1 MANLDPA
8 TLLGVAQVPLHDAGR
23 DHGTRGRRSVSL
35 PFVEQPDP
43 RLAEVDVGRVDELAQ
58 LWALANARRL
68 STQDTDA
75 DPTFV
80 ASLRQRLAAPKAV
93 VVAGFLDDR
102 MVSSGFGDPLRD
114 ADGNEVHEAAHV
126 SLIAVSPECWGR
138 GLARMT
144 LAFLEQ
150 QLTTAGYTRAELHV
164 LATNQRA
171 RRLYDRSGWDLIRVG
186 DEHPEGPQAVY
197 AKTLTR
203 R

>member
-1 MANLDPA
+1 M
-8 TLLGVAQVPLHDAGR
+8 PLHVAGC
-23 DHGTRGRRSVSL
+23 DHGERTTQRSL
-35 PFVEQPDP
+35 PFVEQPDL

-58 LWALANARRL
+58 LWVLANARRL

-75 DPTFV
+75 DRTFLDR
-80 ASLRQRLAAPKAV
+80 LRQRLAAPQAV
-93 VVAGFLDDR
+93 VVAGFLGER

-114 ADGNEVHEAAHV
+114 PDGNELHEAAHV

-138 GLARMT
+138 GLARKT

-150 QLTTAGYTRAELHV
+150 QLATAGYKCAELHV

-171 RRLYDRSGWDLIRVG
+171 RSLYDRSGWDLIRVG
-186 DEHPEGPQAVY
+186 ERHPEGPQAVY
-197 AKTLTR
+197 AKALTR